1 MAFQFL
7 DRRARLPASPAGLAE
22 RLDTRGDD
30 WWMTDAERLALVAL
44 LADLL
49 PECAIEVGV
58 YRAGSLSVLSRF
70 SRKVYAL
77 DIDPE
82 CEALFRDKFD
92 NVEFITGDAAQTLPA
107 LLARIQAARE
117 PLEFVLIDAD
127 HSRAGIRRDIEA
139 VLRHSPAQPLYLLL
153 HDSFNP
159 ECRSGMREANWS
171 ANPHVHLVELDFV
184 PGRFVTEEE
193 PDSQR
198 EMWCGFALA
207 VLLPEKRSGDV
218 VVHENESLAFRSAL
232 RHSVHT
238 SYRWWNP
245 MFLGRE
251 LTYGLKQL
259 LQSRAPGIYQG
270 LRRIVR
276 GVLRSKV

>member
-7 DRRARLPASPAGLAE
+7 NRSARLPATGAE
-22 RLDTRGDD
+22 VAARFDAKGDD
-30 WWMTDAERLALVAL
+30 WWMTDAERLALVGL
-44 LADLL
+44 LADLR

-70 SRKVYAL
+70 GKKVYAL

-82 CEALFRDKFD
+82 CEALFRGKFD
-92 NVEFITGDAAQTLPA
+92 NVEFITGDAAQTLPV
-107 LLARIQAARE
+107 LLARIQADQE
-117 PLEFVLIDAD
+117 PLGFVLIDAD
-127 HSRAGIRRDIEA
+127 HRREGIRRDIEA
-139 VLRHSPAQPLYLLL
+139 VLRYTPAQPLYLLL

-159 ECRSGMREANWS
+159 ECRRGIQEANWS

-193 PDSQR
+193 PDGQR

-207 VLLPEKRSGDV
+207 VLLPEKRSGNV

-232 RHSVHT
+232 RHSVHA

-245 MFLGRE
+245 MSLMRE
-251 LTYGLKQL
+251 LKYRLKQSL
-259 LQSRAPGIYQG
+259 
-270 LRRIVR
+270 
-276 GVLRSKV
+276 